1 MKSKA
6 GRLLIVLLGVCCLV
20 TSAANESQA
29 PSVSSNVPQDD
40 VSGAV
45 VTRDNASRGIVP
57 VAQGPTTPLSPLPAI
72 PVGYVVVQTNYLEQV
87 SLTANSAI
95 NAAKAN
101 EEALFGVMKVAG
113 WILAAMVAVCGLFGF
128 KAFADIWATQKKMTA
143 TLESSTNS
151 LKEIDSVKND
161 ALPSIREA
169 ISQAQDMEAIMI
181 NLWFLR
187 IVHQDVKQLLSQGEA
202 GNAAVVASDALA
214 DGNNI
219 YALALKHH
227 EDRVKSGTGLSGE
240 DSQVHGA
247 GVDVGVRILS
257 YIAAVM
263 GLLSMRAGVL
273 NDAVEWA
280 RRSVQFN
287 PRQFSDRKYNLA
299 CILTQRYQRNKK
311 FMDKSEVTRMQCVAD
326 RAEVLLLLSNYI
338 GQSELS
344 WRESRT
350 DPDFSE
356 FLKEIDLL
364 KPAQ

>member
-1 MKSKA
+1 M
-6 GRLLIVLLGVCCLV
+6 
-20 TSAANESQA
+20 TSAANEPQA
-29 PSVSSNVPQDD
+29 PSVSSKVPQDD
-40 VSGAV
+40 ISGAV
-45 VTRDNASRGIVP
+45 VTRNNASRGIVP
-57 VAQGPTTPLSPLPAI
+57 VAQGPATPVAPLPAI

-113 WILAAMVAVCGLFGF
+113 WILAALVAVCGLFGF

-151 LKEIDSVKND
+151 LKEIDSVKNE

-169 ISQAQDMEAIMI
+169 ISQAQDMETIMI

-187 IVHQDVKQLLSQGEA
+187 IVHQDVKQLLNQGEA
-202 GNAAVVASDALA
+202 GNAAVAASDALA
-214 DGNNI
+214 EGNNI
-219 YALALKHH
+219 YAQALKHH
-227 EDRVKSGTGLSGE
+227 EDRVKAGTIFPAE
-240 DSQVHGA
+240 DSQAHGA
-247 GVDVGVRILS
+247 AADVGVRILS

-287 PRQFSDRKYNLA
+287 PRQFPDRKYNLA
-299 CILTQRYQRNKK
+299 CILAQRYQRNKK
-311 FMDKSEVTRMQCVAD
+311 FMDESEVTRMQCVAD
-326 RAEVLLLLSNYI
+326 KAEVLQLLSNYI
-338 GQSELS
+338 GQSEPS
-344 WRESRT
+344 WREARA
-350 DPDFSE
+350 DADFSE
-356 FLKEIDLL
+356 FHKEIDLL
-364 KPAQ
+364 KPGQ